1 MNTQQVFISGVQ
13 LFQAGNFAGASQC
26 FSTVVQQI
34 PHHLDAHF
42 LLAQCR
48 RKLNDPDGAEK
59 ILRWLLSVRRTPEYL
74 IMLANINIAKQ
85 AWIEAETQLRDAI
98 ELKPSFDAWVNL
110 GRLYFVL
117 ENWSQAKVA
126 LQRSL
131 KLRPNDVGSLISL
144 IECYRRLGEVEQA
157 ISELKLLVHNA
168 DLNLSQLHKI
178 AFLLHSLDHSQEAF
192 DLLRFRIPVEGF
204 NEGLMGLLAKLVLQ
218 HESIDGAKE
227 FITGML
233 SVPSIK
239 RRALD
244 LLFRLEWESGKDS
257 AFIHYE
263 SVLKSTPSEDVLEDY
278 LRKLIKC
285 GRFEFAYQQLN
296 GLNEGQPNNPVLK
309 FLKAFIVCELGHF
322 DEALTEINALIAQS
336 PEDGQFIEQKV
347 KTLLS
352 MKRAEEAFELMQ
364 LRLKLPDVK
373 QGTYALYASVLK
385 LSGREQEYR
394 RLYDF
399 DKHINC
405 IQIDLTSNNLH
416 ERLKQKLTGMHSG
429 NREPFEQSLR
439 GGSQTTG
446 HLFESGDPDI
456 AELKERLMKQLA
468 ELFSRVDFSSSAPL
482 NSLNVGEFTITD
494 SWSVLLKDTHF
505 HANHFHNAGDLSA
518 CLYLDVSGVNSHPG
532 EGWIKFGE
540 AELGGWVQ
548 DCPDYCVK
556 PDTGLL
562 VVFPS
567 YMWHGTTPFL
577 SDKQRMTIAFD
588 LRFLRD

>member
-13 LFQAGNFAGASQC
+13 LFQAGNFSGASQC
-26 FSTVVQQI
+26 FSTVVQQT

-48 RKLNDPDGAEK
+48 RKLNDLEGAEK
-59 ILRWLLSVRRTPEYL
+59 ILRWLLSVRRNPEYL
-74 IMLANINIAKQ
+74 ITLANINIAKQ
-85 AWIEAETQLRDAI
+85 AWTDAETQLRDAI
-98 ELKPSFDAWVNL
+98 KLQPSFDAWVNL
-110 GRLYFVL
+110 GRLYFML
-117 ENWSQAKVA
+117 EDWPQAKVA
-126 LQRSL
+126 LQQSL
-131 KLRPNDVGSLISL
+131 TLRPNDVSSLISL

-157 ISELKLLVHNA
+157 TSELKRLVQKA
-168 DLNLSQLHKI
+168 DLNPNQLYKI
-178 AFLLHSLDHSQEAF
+178 AFLLHSLNHSQQAF
-192 DLLRFRIPVEGF
+192 DLLRFRIPVAGF
-204 NEGLMGLLAKLVLQ
+204 NEGLMGLLFKIVLQ
-218 HESIDGAKE
+218 HENIDGAKE
-227 FITGML
+227 FISGML

-244 LLFRLEWESGKDS
+244 LLFRLEWESGQDS

-263 SVLKSTPSEDVLEDY
+263 SALKSTPSADVLEDY

-285 GRFEFAYQQLN
+285 GRFEFAYQQLTE
-296 GLNEGQPNNPVLK
+296 LNQGQFKSPALQ
-309 FLKAFIVCELGHF
+309 FLKVFIVSELGYF
-322 DEALTEINALIAQS
+322 NEALTEIDELIAQQ

-352 MKRAEEAFELMQ
+352 MKRTDEAFDLMQ
-364 LRLKLPDVK
+364 ARLKLPDVK

-405 IQIDLTSNNLH
+405 IQIDLASNDLH
-416 ERLKQKLTGMHSG
+416 ERLKQKLTGMHSA
-429 NREPFEQSLR
+429 NRQPFEQSLR

-446 HLFESGDPDI
+446 HLFESYDPDVQD
-456 AELKERLMKQLA
+456 LKERLMEQLA
-468 ELFSRVDFSSSAPL
+468 RLFSRVDFSSSAPL
-482 NSLNVGEFTITD
+482 NSLKMDEFTITD
-494 SWSVLLKDTHF
+494 SWSVLLNDTHF

-518 CLYLDVSGVNSHPG
+518 CLYLDVSGVNSQSG

-540 AELGGWVQ
+540 AGLGDWVQ
-548 DCPDYCVK
+548 DSPDYCVK

-567 YMWHGTTPFL
+567 YMWHGTTPFR

-588 LRFLRD
+588 LRFSRD